1 VGALDGRRVLVTGA
15 GKGIGQAIAVELASQ
30 GASVCVHASRTDPA
44 ETLALVGDGAV
55 AVRGDL
61 SRADECARVVDDAA
75 AALGGLDGLVNNAGL
90 TRRIPFEATSPKDL
104 DLLLALNFRGYFICT
119 QRAVGHFGPGGSVVN
134 LSSIH
139 ARAGLPCFSAYAATK
154 GAIEAWT
161 RALAVELAPA
171 VRVNAVA
178 PGVIEVERT
187 RAEPGYEPARFG
199 QSIPAGRVGSP
210 EDVAPAVAFLLS
222 SASSFITGATLLVD
236 GGTTAR
242 MSFRGRDLDR

>member
-1 VGALDGRRVLVTGA
+1 MGALDGRRLLVTGA
-15 GKGIGQAIAVELASQ
+15 GKGIGQTIAVELASQ
-30 GASVCVHASRTDPA
+30 GASVCVHTSRTDPA

-61 SRADECARVVDDAA
+61 SRADECLRVVDDAA

-90 TRRIPFEATSPKDL
+90 TRRIPFEATSPEDI
-104 DLLLALNFRGYFICT
+104 DLLLALNFRGYFLCA
-119 QRAVGHFGPGGSVVN
+119 QRAVRHFGDGGAVASV
-134 LSSIH
+134 SSIH
-139 ARAGLPCFSAYAATK
+139 GQAGLPNFSAYAATK

-210 EDVAPAVAFLLS
+210 EDVAPAVAFLVS
-222 SASSFITGATLLVD
+222 DACTFVTGRPGSWTEAPQ
-236 GGTTAR
+236 
-242 MSFRGRDLDR
+242 RG